1 MLKAAALL
9 ICQSVRRESRWS
21 QEEFRALVLVH
32 YCEGPH

>member
-9 ICQSVRRESRWS
+9 ICQPVRRESRWS